1 MINWCSKKVWF
12 DLNVWEKQWYFTKD
26 NGKEILMKQRDTNGI
41 VWMQIF
47 PQDKP
52 FDNKLWKLCNM
63 PPYILP
69 SNYFPLMA
77 KQNGVEWEK
86 GKQKITSQVS
96 LYLPIIS
103 SVSFCKVNN
112 PKNVYPACSAVDL
125 VLNML
130 PRPFKNTPHT
140 NLPPPPAMQFQRCI
154 FKVSDI
160 PLLQP
165 NI

>member
-1 MINWCSKKVWF
+1 
-12 DLNVWEKQWYFTKD
+12 
-26 NGKEILMKQRDTNGI
+26 MKQRDTNGI

-86 GKQKITSQVS
+86 REAKNNQPGFFVSPNNLLCLILQSQ
-96 LYLPIIS
+96 
-103 SVSFCKVNN
+103 
-112 PKNVYPACSAVDL
+112 
-125 VLNML
+125 
-130 PRPFKNTPHT
+130 
-140 NLPPPPAMQFQRCI
+140 
-154 FKVSDI
+154 
-160 PLLQP
+160 
-165 NI
+165 